1 MITHTAHERD
11 QDGPTAIAPAA
22 QIVKEL
28 RLHREA
34 AARLPRVCHYSRR

>member
-22 QIVKEL
+22 QIVKQ
-28 RLHREA
+28 RA
-34 AARLPRVCHYSRR
+34 